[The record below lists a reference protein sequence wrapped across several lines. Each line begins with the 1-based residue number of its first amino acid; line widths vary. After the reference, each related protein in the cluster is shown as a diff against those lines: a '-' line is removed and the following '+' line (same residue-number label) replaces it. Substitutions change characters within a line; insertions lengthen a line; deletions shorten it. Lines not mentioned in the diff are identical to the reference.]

1 MKPCVRI
8 DASLSGRS
16 GFMPGGKSIACP
28 WRSSICFAA
37 CDKRGS
43 LPDMMGSLLAAR
55 WSLSHPTPTGRA
67 SAGEIRAAAEFP
79 GAQSRRLFKIAE
91 ARKKVLKGQ
100 ANFLDR
106 LLDRLAQRK

>member
-1 MKPCVRI
+1 
-8 DASLSGRS
+8 
-16 GFMPGGKSIACP
+16 MPGGKSIACP
-28 WRSSICFAA
+28 WRSSICLQRVINA
-37 CDKRGS
+37 S
-43 LPDMMGSLLAAR
+43 LPDMTGSLLAGGAR